1 MPCWQTDS
9 NVLMSKEFYCRAL
22 QNSSIGFPVLKL
34 RKEEGFQCY
43 ISESNEAFQMIS
55 GVGTDNF
62 ETKSLSELLP
72 CLQSGFSSVS
82 HLFNNELDSNIE
94 TEIHLSNV
102 NKWVNA
108 EIVHVD
114 DQTVLLLL
122 TDITANVGHRI
133 QSEQYQ
139 YQYKLIFENAQ
150 LGIFRYDDEGV
161 ITETIDA
168 FVRIIGSSREK
179 IVGLETLHLPDAN
192 IRNAIA
198 KSLLGNPTRVVD
210 DYKAVTSGKTISVSC
225 FFSPMFQ
232 SGKVI
237 GGFGI
242 IRDSTERIQ
251 IQRELEDN
259 QRSLNNSQV
268 LAKMGSWEALSDSTQ
283 VNWSENYYRI
293 LDLEPFSMQPDN
305 DVFFSKVHPD
315 DISKFNIDVP
325 EIEANP
331 RTIQFEFRLIR
342 DDGSIKWISNT
353 IDPIIVDGKLVSLKG
368 INIDI
373 TELKEAQLNLQ
384 QSLQEKD
391 ILLSEVHHR
400 VKNNLAIIS
409 SLLTLQIDSIADFK
423 HRVLMTESVNRVRS
437 MSLIHELLYR
447 QENFSALKFDEF
459 LQQFVDTVSDSFSD
473 DSMRVTH
480 VIDSEPLQIEIDRA
494 IPLSLITNELLTNAY
509 RHGFKGKSEGRLHI
523 ELYHKEGRTHLSVS
537 NDGFGLPDGFTVKNV
552 SSLGLSLVSGLVEQ
566 LDGKLSYETVGV
578 MTVFRVVF

>member
-1 MPCWQTDS
+1 M
-9 NVLMSKEFYCRAL
+9 
-22 QNSSIGFPVLKL
+22 
-34 RKEEGFQCY
+34 
-43 ISESNEAFQMIS
+43 
-55 GVGTDNF
+55 
-62 ETKSLSELLP
+62 
-72 CLQSGFSSVS
+72 
-82 HLFNNELDSNIE
+82 
-94 TEIHLSNV
+94 
-102 NKWVNA
+102 
-108 EIVHVD
+108 
-114 DQTVLLLL
+114 
-122 TDITANVGHRI
+122 
-133 QSEQYQ
+133 
-139 YQYKLIFENAQ
+139 
-150 LGIFRYDDEGV
+150 
-161 ITETIDA
+161 
-168 FVRIIGSSREK
+168 
-179 IVGLETLHLPDAN
+179 
-192 IRNAIA
+192 
-198 KSLLGNPTRVVD
+198 
-210 DYKAVTSGKTISVSC
+210 
-225 FFSPMFQ
+225 
-232 SGKVI
+232 
-237 GGFGI
+237 
-242 IRDSTERIQ
+242 
-251 IQRELEDN
+251 
-259 QRSLNNSQV
+259 
-268 LAKMGSWEALSDSTQ
+268 
-283 VNWSENYYRI
+283 
-293 LDLEPFSMQPDN
+293 
-305 DVFFSKVHPD
+305 
-315 DISKFNIDVP
+315 
-325 EIEANP
+325 
-331 RTIQFEFRLIR
+331 
-342 DDGSIKWISNT
+342 
-353 IDPIIVDGKLVSLKG
+353 SLKG